1 MVPRRKTRV
10 VPPPPVCPLTTC
22 MRVLGGA
29 WYVRGPG
36 GALLRGERRR
46 RLDAQRAVV
55 SAGDATAL
63 LRTEERPLRRLG
75 QDAQR
80 ATPEA
85 RARRRRPPRGETDVA
100 PDGRVPTDVARRT
113 VDSGDRGDRGRRPRV
128 EAAEGR
134 ALGAWVGRPYAA
146 APRTGCA
153 AARTCRRSSQDAVT
167 RRRKDSMP
175 SHTAALRMSRQPL
188 RLVPPA
194 NVPPRGCWMG
204 SHPR

>member
-29 WYVRGPG
+29 WTPNVLWY
-36 GALLRGERRR
+36 LRETPRRF
-46 RLDAQRAVV
+46 
-55 SAGDATAL
+55 
-63 LRTEERPLRRLG
+63 RTEERPLRRLG